1 MMTIAILYEHPI
13 WHQPLFDALDKAE
26 IKYIKVDLKNGA
38 LELDNLPEATLYY
51 NLVSPSAYLRN
62 NLHSIS
68 YSYSLCNILEYQGR
82 TVLNGSNSMKIEL
95 SKSRQL
101 ALLRKLNI
109 DFPHSVVFNNLQAV
123 SKLKLNFPLILKPEQ
138 GGSGARMYQINSM
151 KELTQIFEDIPDLWQ
166 PDYLMLLQEKLDYD
180 PDIGIIR
187 LEFVNDKLIYAMRVV
202 TNGAFNLCPS
212 VACNPEEGN
221 GVCNIDDYRIE
232 PPKFYAFKDVNQSDI
247 DKGKKIMNEAGHFS
261 GSVEYVVCRDGRTV
275 FYDINSNSNLR
286 ESIGLEFG
294 QNPFEFVV
302 NELRLMLN
310 SSIT

>member
-123 SKLKLNFPLILKPEQ
+123 SK
-138 GGSGARMYQINSM
+138 
-151 KELTQIFEDIPDLWQ
+151 
-166 PDYLMLLQEKLDYD
+166 
-180 PDIGIIR
+180 
-187 LEFVNDKLIYAMRVV
+187 
-202 TNGAFNLCPS
+202 
-212 VACNPEEGN
+212 
-221 GVCNIDDYRIE
+221 
-232 PPKFYAFKDVNQSDI
+232 
-247 DKGKKIMNEAGHFS
+247 
-261 GSVEYVVCRDGRTV
+261 
-275 FYDINSNSNLR
+275 
-286 ESIGLEFG
+286 
-294 QNPFEFVV
+294 
-302 NELRLMLN
+302 
-310 SSIT
+310 